1 MGKTQ
6 KIIEEIID
14 SEKSYYKG
22 LITFQEVYIAPL
34 MKRNPGLST
43 SDYEKLKNFF
53 ERINAMIVISSEL
66 QKHKAF
72 CTKNASAKAMAK
84 CFLKNHKLFS
94 LLKEYIVE
102 YETIFN
108 TARKNSRFN
117 KTCDSLII
125 NPQACNKSISDYA
138 ITPIQRITRYSLLLK
153 ALIEDS
159 RLTTTKQEYDALHKA
174 LSAVES
180 VIKNVNQRDVSESPE
195 YADVMSKI
203 PLKAGESTTPNS
215 TERFCRMYAKNA
227 KSYKRVFGTTLTPK
241 TDKTLRKSIW
251 DNAMRQKS
259 KPRIIRAIEQNFYTP
274 KKESVNSAP
283 KTVES
288 QKGVPPASPIILSKA
303 LTQNNN
309 FQKIYTYYKTHTN
322 RTCEQCNPTT
332 LKVKLEDP
340 QLAYYIKE
348 DSNDSK
354 KLTYEAIFS
363 KNETDNTKIIITA
376 CEDAADAAIK
386 NGTKMIF
393 DISSSSMSPT
403 IKMLMYETF
412 KAKLEASKLPGQDAP
427 FTITM
432 PSDESVEKI
441 AKRHKKNR

>member
-53 ERINAMIVISSEL
+53 KRINAMIVISNEL
-66 QKHKAF
+66 QQHEAF
-72 CTKNASAKAMAK
+72 CTNNASAEAMAQ
-84 CFLKNHKLFS
+84 CFLKNHKLFA

-102 YETIFN
+102 YEKIFN
-108 TARKNSRFN
+108 TARKNSTFN
-117 KTCDSLII
+117 KTCDNLMCDSLIK
-125 NPQACNKSISDYA
+125 NPKACNKSISDYA

-159 RLTTTKQEYDALHKA
+159 PLDALHQA

-180 VIKNVNQRDVSESPE
+180 VTKNVNQRDVSESPE
-195 YADVMSKI
+195 YGDVMSKI

-215 TERFCRMYAKNA
+215 TEKFCSMYAKNT
-227 KSYKRVFGTTLTPK
+227 KSYERVFGKTLTPK
-241 TDKTLRKSIW
+241 TDKTLSKSIW

-432 PSDESVEKI
+432 PSGESVEKI
-441 AKRHKKNR
+441 AKRHKKNG